1 MSTLSAARADNFY
14 YPPNWDPSSSSLS
27 AYTKQKGRN
36 QYEQRGVIRLEL
48 PFDCW
53 CSKCSRHLAKGK
65 RFNAKKEANGK
76 YHTTQLW
83 KFEFKCPSCD
93 APFELRTDPANSDY
107 AVAGALRRKVEE
119 YDGQVIIDT
128 DHRVKKSGP
137 IERLEKKQDDLN
149 FRASLSLAIEKNR
162 DDALSNS
169 LARRRHRTK
178 RKAEQAL
185 DERARRLGLQCRLLP
200 VDQQD
205 SMPAAVFSRPA
216 SRTEPKSRIPPSLF
230 ASRAPTKSKL
240 SIAAN
245 LKLKP
250 RQM

>member
-27 AYTKQKGRN
+27 AYTNQKGRN
-36 QYEQRGVIRLEL
+36 QYEQRGIIRLEL

-53 CSKCSRHLAKGK
+53 CSDCSRHLAKGK

-76 YHTTQLW
+76 YYTTQLW

-93 APFELRTDPANSDY
+93 ALLELRTDPANSDY
-107 AVAGALRRKVEE
+107 AVARALRRKVEE
-119 YDGQVIIDT
+119 YSGQVIIDT
-128 DHRVKKSGP
+128 DHRAKNPGP
-137 IERLEKKQDDLN
+137 IERLEKKKDDLN
-149 FRASLSLAIEKNR
+149 FRASLSLAITKNS

-178 RKAEQAL
+178 RKAELAL
-185 DERARRLGLQCRLLP
+185 DERARKLGLQCQLLP
-200 VDQQD
+200 LDHQD

-216 SRTEPKSRIPPSLF
+216 DRIEPKSKIPPSLF
-230 ASRAPTKSKL
+230 SSRAPTKSKL
-240 SIAAN
+240 AIAAN
-245 LKLKP
+245 LKLRP
-250 RQM
+250 RRV